1 MNQYGPAA
9 LLGVLIGGAI
19 MLDDVVTPKHPHAKM
34 MFKTHGMESMS
45 EIHHGA
51 HEAAVRIA
59 MHTDTDAGADDNDK
73 PLTQMWL
80 QKGGDESIELIEDIE
95 VIVLTEDGNAAE
107 DVTTIKV
114 QVDGS
119 ATAGLGET
127 VKAIVD
133 KARAEGRKPTP
144 EELKRAVMDA
154 LSDSKQPAAIDIDV
168 QVDESS

>member
-19 MLDDVVTPKHPHAKM
+19 MLDDVVTPQHPHAKM

-45 EIHHGA
+45 EIHHRA

-59 MHTDTDAGADDNDK
+59 MRTDIGADDSDK
-73 PLTQMWL
+73 PLTQMWV
-80 QKGGDESIELIEDIE
+80 QKGGDDNIELIEDME
-95 VIVLTEDGNAAE
+95 VIVLTEDGDEAE

-127 VKAIVD
+127 VKAMVD

>member
-19 MLDDVVTPKHPHAKM
+19 MLDDVVTPQHPHAKM

-59 MHTDTDAGADDNDK
+59 MRTDVGADDSDK
-73 PLTQMWL
+73 SLTQMWV
-80 QKGGDESIELIEDIE
+80 QKGGDDNIELIEDME
-95 VIVLTEDGNAAE
+95 VIVLTEDGDEAE

-133 KARAEGRKPTP
+133 KARAEGGKPTP

-154 LSDSKQPAAIDIDV
+154 MSDSKQPAAIDIDV

>member
-19 MLDDVVTPKHPHAKM
+19 MLDDVVTPQHPHAKM

-45 EIHHGA
+45 EIHHRA

-59 MHTDTDAGADDNDK
+59 MHTDTDAGADDK
-73 PLTQMWL
+73 PLTQMWV
-80 QKGGDESIELIEDIE
+80 QKGGDDNIELIEDME
-95 VIVLTEDGNAAE
+95 VIVLTEDGDEAE

>member
-9 LLGVLIGGAI
+9 LLGALIGGAI
-19 MLDDVVTPKHPHAKM
+19 MVDDVVTPQHPHAKM

-59 MHTDTDAGADDNDK
+59 MHTDTDAGADDK
-73 PLTQMWL
+73 QLTQMWV
-80 QKGGDESIELIEDIE
+80 QKGGDDNIELIEDME
-95 VIVLTEDGNAAE
+95 VIVLTEDGDEAE

-127 VKAIVD
+127 VKAMVD